1 MLSVGMWTWPLYSS
15 LEIVKMKESTASG
28 GGEDAGSAYEN
39 ACEALTLGF
48 SFQISKTQYT
58 KVMVITCQSFECTCY
73 CYLGL
78 LGERIMQ

>member
-39 ACEALTLGF
+39 ACEALTLGLF
-48 SFQISKTQYT
+48 ISDFKNP
-58 KVMVITCQSFECTCY
+58 VHEGDGDHMPI
-73 CYLGL
+73 
-78 LGERIMQ
+78 I